1 MSERAK
7 RVVAVAA
14 ILAAALLVFGPA
26 LAKREVF
33 MFRDHS
39 DYFQPLRLFTA
50 QHLRVWRLPL
60 WNPYNGSGE
69 PWLANPQTA
78 IFYPPAW
85 LFVILPFATAYVAY
99 LFVHSLLLGGGAF
112 LLFRRSASQLAATAG
127 AIALMLSGPV
137 LSMLD
142 VQNNFT
148 TFAWLPLLMWC
159 GAADLGGEERG
170 NAAGGGGATLGV
182 TGVTS
187 GVVLAMTFLAGE
199 PFLAAIAALIYIV
212 IVRRVK
218 TIVIAGVTAASL
230 AAIQL
235 LPFIEMLIKSD
246 RLGGFSEQDVLRSSM
261 SIRDWMLMIVSP
273 RLLQTPLAAREQFI
287 FIVYVSTFV
296 VLLAIAGGVILAI
309 ERRGLGWMAML
320 AIAAV
325 IASGPRWIARLPIEL
340 FRYPA
345 RLMPYV
351 AFALVALAVAA
362 WDRIARRS
370 AVVGIVLTLAVAV
383 DLFVVAR
390 PILVTAPFTRSRV
403 PYPQSI
409 GRSSKILQ
417 AYGENPLAA
426 GTRAS
431 WIAGYTNLFDLRFA
445 ATTAAPMS
453 PRSYDSLLGQ
463 ATSRLDLLREIGTGF
478 VLASSPLSPAFEP
491 VARSERVVVYRVPHP
506 LPMAY
511 VVTPRGTRELPRA
524 LALDASSARVIVDT
538 ASGGTLI
545 LTQND
550 APGWGVTI
558 DGRDAMKKLALGT
571 FRAVDVTGG
580 KHEIVW
586 RYRPLSLV
594 IGVLI
599 TLFAIVAL
607 MLSRAIVKRRA
618 HEKFSF
624 VSH

>member
-7 RVVAVAA
+7 RVVVAAA

-39 DYFQPLRLFTA
+39 DYFQPLRLFTT

-85 LFVILPFATAYVAY
+85 LFLILPFATAYVAY
-99 LFVHSLLLGGGAF
+99 LFIHSLLLGGGAY
-112 LLFRRSASQLAATAG
+112 LLFRRNASHLAVAGG

-142 VQNNFT
+142 TQNNFT

-159 GAADLGGEERG
+159 AFECGAAAPGG
-170 NAAGGGGATLGV
+170 V
-182 TGVTS
+182 I
-187 GVVLAMTFLAGE
+187 LAMTFLAGE
-199 PFLAAIAALIYIV
+199 PFLAAIAAVIYMV

-218 TIVIAGVTAASL
+218 TIAIAGLTAASL

-235 LPFIEMLIKSD
+235 LPFVEMLIKSD

-296 VLLAIAGGVILAI
+296 VLLAIAGGVFLAR
-309 ERRGLGWMAML
+309 ERRGLGWLAML
-320 AIAAV
+320 AIAGV

-362 WDRIARRS
+362 WDRIAKRS
-370 AVVGIVLTLAVAV
+370 AIVGVVLTIAVAL

-390 PILVTAPFTRSRV
+390 PILATAPFTRSRV

-409 GRSSKILQ
+409 GRATKILQ
-417 AYGENPLAA
+417 VYGANPLAA
-426 GTRAS
+426 GSRAS

-453 PRSYDSLLGQ
+453 PRSYDALLGRAASQ
-463 ATSRLDLLREIGTGF
+463 LDLLRAIGTGF
-478 VLASSPLSPAFEP
+478 VLASSPLPPAFEP
-491 VARSERVVVYRVPHP
+491 VAQSERVIVHRVPDA

-511 VVTPRGTRELPRA
+511 VVTPRGTREMPRA

-538 ASGGTLI
+538 ANGGTVV

-550 APGWGVTI
+550 APGWRVTI
-558 DGRDAMKKLALGT
+558 DGREAPKKLALGT
-571 FRAVDVTGG
+571 FRAVDVAGG
-580 KHEIVW
+580 RHEIIW
-586 RYRPLSLV
+586 RYRPLSFV
-594 IGVLI
+594 IGALI

-618 HEKFSF
+618 HENFSF

>member
-7 RVVAVAA
+7 RVVAAAA

-39 DYFQPLRLFTA
+39 DYFQPLRLFTT

-99 LFVHSLLLGGGAF
+99 LFVHVLLLGGGAF
-112 LLFRRSASQLAATAG
+112 LLFRRNASHLAATGG

-159 GAADLGGEERG
+159 ACSAAVPGGDEKRD
-170 NAAGGGGATLGV
+170 AAGGGGATSG
-182 TGVTS
+182 GGITS
-187 GVVLAMTFLAGE
+187 GVILAMSFLAGE
-199 PFLAAIAALIYIV
+199 PFLAAIAALIYVV

-230 AAIQL
+230 AAFQL
-235 LPFIEMLIKSD
+235 LPFVEMLIKSD

-261 SIRDWMLMIVSP
+261 SIRDWMLMLLSP
-273 RLLQTPLAAREQFI
+273 CLLQTPLAAREQFI

-296 VLLAIAGGVILAI
+296 VLLAIAGGVILTI

-320 AIAAV
+320 AIAAI

-362 WDRIARRS
+362 WDRVARRS
-370 AVVGIVLTLAVAV
+370 AIVGVALTIAVAL

-409 GRSSKILQ
+409 GRTSKILQ
-417 AYGENPLAA
+417 AYPESPLSA
-426 GTRAS
+426 GSRAS

-453 PRSYDSLLGQ
+453 PRSYDSLLGR
-463 ATSRLDLLREIGTGF
+463 ATSQLDLLREIGIGF
-478 VLASSPLSPAFEP
+478 VLASSPLSAFQP
-491 VARSERVVVYRVPHP
+491 VVQSERVVVYRVPNP

-511 VVTPRGTRELPRA
+511 VVTPRGTREPPRA
-524 LALDASSARVIVDT
+524 LAIDASSARVIVDT
-538 ASGGTLI
+538 AGGGTLVI
-545 LTQND
+545 TQND
-550 APGWGVTI
+550 APGWRVTI
-558 DGRDAMKKLALGT
+558 DGREASKKVALGT
-571 FRAVDVTGG
+571 FRAVDVAGG
-580 KHEIVW
+580 KHEVVW

-594 IGVLI
+594 VGALI

-618 HEKFSF
+618 HENFSF

>member
-7 RVVAVAA
+7 RAAACAA

-78 IFYPPAW
+78 IFYPPGW

-99 LFVHSLLLGGGAF
+99 LFVHALLIGGGAF
-112 LLFRRSASQLAATAG
+112 LLFRRNASYLAATGG
-127 AIALMLSGPV
+127 AVALMLSGPV

-148 TFAWLPLLMWC
+148 TFAWLPLLMWWAC
-159 GAADLGGEERG
+159 RTAAAGGAEKT
-170 NAAGGGGATLGV
+170 NAAGGGGAT
-182 TGVTS
+182 S
-187 GVVLAMTFLAGE
+187 GLILAMSFLAGE
-199 PFLAAIAALIYIV
+199 PFLAAIAALIYVV

-218 TIVIAGVTAASL
+218 TIAIAGVTAASL

-235 LPFIEMLIKSD
+235 LPFVEMLIKSD
-246 RLGGFSEQDVLRSSM
+246 RLGGFTEEQVLRSSM
-261 SIRDWMLMIVSP
+261 SFRDWMAMIVRFP
-273 RLLQTPLAAREQFI
+273 APREQFI
-287 FIVYVSTFV
+287 FVVYASVFV
-296 VLLAIAGGVILAI
+296 VILAIAGSLN
-309 ERRGLGWMAML
+309 RHSMGWLAML
-320 AIAAV
+320 LIAAI
-325 IASGPRWIARLPIEL
+325 IASGPRFLAHLPIAL

-345 RLMPYV
+345 RLVPYV
-351 AFALVALAVAA
+351 AFALVALAVAGL
-362 WDRIARRS
+362 DRIARRS
-370 AVVGIVLTLAVAV
+370 VVVSAVLTIAIAA
-383 DLFVVAR
+383 DLFIAAR
-390 PILVTAPFTRSRV
+390 PLLITAPFTRSRV

-409 GRSSKILQ
+409 GHSSKVLQ
-417 AYGENPLAA
+417 IYGQSVLA
-426 GTRAS
+426 GGSRAS
-431 WIAGYTNLFDLRFA
+431 WIAGYLNLFELRFA
-445 ATTAAPMS
+445 MTTAAPMS
-453 PRSYDSLLGQ
+453 PRSYDTLLEK
-463 ATSRLDLLREIGTGF
+463 ATRDIDLLRASGTGF
-478 VLASSPLSPAFEP
+478 ILSSKPLPPPFAP
-491 VARSERVVVYRVPHP
+491 VAQSQGVVVDRVPDP

-511 VVTPRGTRELPRA
+511 VVTAQGAREPPRA

-538 ASGGTLI
+538 ANGGTLI

-550 APGWGVTI
+550 APGWRVTI
-558 DGRDAMKKLALGT
+558 DGREARKKLALDT
-571 FRAVDVTGG
+571 FRAVDVAGG

-594 IGVLI
+594 IGALI
-599 TLFAIVAL
+599 TLFAMVAL

>member
-7 RVVAVAA
+7 RILAAAA

-39 DYFQPLRLFTA
+39 DYFQPLHLFTT

-85 LFVILPFATAYVAY
+85 LFLILPFATAYVAY
-99 LFVHSLLLGGGAF
+99 LFVHALLLGGGAF
-112 LLFRRSASQLAATAG
+112 LLFRRNASTLAATGG

-159 GAADLGGEERG
+159 ASECGAAALGG
-170 NAAGGGGATLGV
+170 V
-182 TGVTS
+182 I
-187 GVVLAMTFLAGE
+187 LAMTFLAGE
-199 PFLAAIAALIYIV
+199 PFLAAIAAIIYVV

-218 TIVIAGVTAASL
+218 TIVIAGLTAASL

-235 LPFIEMLIKSD
+235 FPFIEMLIKSD
-246 RLGGFSEQDVLRSSM
+246 RLGGFSEEDVLRSSM

-296 VLLAIAGGVILAI
+296 VLLAIAGGAVLAK

-320 AIAAV
+320 AIAAI
-325 IASGPRWIARLPIEL
+325 IASGPRWIAHLPIEL

-345 RLMPYV
+345 RLVPYV

-362 WDRIARRS
+362 WDRIAKRS
-370 AVVGIVLTLAVAV
+370 AVVGVVLTIAVAV

-390 PILVTAPFTRSRV
+390 PILSTAPFTRSRV

-409 GRSSKILQ
+409 GRATKIFQ
-417 AYGENPLAA
+417 VYGENPLAA
-426 GTRAS
+426 GSRAS

-445 ATTAAPMS
+445 ATTAAPTS
-453 PRSYDSLLGQ
+453 PRSYDALLGR
-463 ATSRLDLLREIGTGF
+463 ATSQLELLREIGTGF
-478 VLASSPLSPAFEP
+478 VLASSPLPPAFEP
-491 VARSERVVVYRVPHP
+491 AAQSERVVVYRVPNP
-506 LPMAY
+506 LQMAY
-511 VVTPRGTRELPRA
+511 VITPGGTRESPRA

-538 ASGGTLI
+538 ASGGTLV

-550 APGWGVTI
+550 APGWRVTI
-558 DGRDAMKKLALGT
+558 DGREAPTKLALGT
-571 FRAVDVTGG
+571 FRAVDIAGG

-586 RYRPLSLV
+586 RYRPLSFV
-594 IGVLI
+594 IGALI

-618 HEKFSF
+618 HENFSF